1 MKTVA
6 FLGLGHMGLPM
17 AANLV
22 KAGYAVRGYDLADAC
37 RVAAK
42 EAGIPV
48 AADSAEAI
56 EAAEVIITMLPKGE
70 HVVSAYGDLVK
81 KISAGTLLIDCS
93 TVDMESALKAHEL
106 AASAGCPSVDAPVS
120 GGTGGAAAGTLTF
133 MCGGDAEA
141 FSAAKP
147 VLEAMGK
154 KIVHCGKGGNGQ
166 AAKICN
172 NMILGISMIA
182 VSEAFVLGENSAFR
196 IRRCSMS
203 PPPPR
208 GNAGRSP
215 PIARCRDQCRHR
227 PPTRI
232 TSRDLRRP

>member
-81 KISAGTLLIDCS
+81 RSLPA
-93 TVDMESALKAHEL
+93 
-106 AASAGCPSVDAPVS
+106 
-120 GGTGGAAAGTLTF
+120 
-133 MCGGDAEA
+133 
-141 FSAAKP
+141 
-147 VLEAMGK
+147 
-154 KIVHCGKGGNGQ
+154 
-166 AAKICN
+166 
-172 NMILGISMIA
+172 
-182 VSEAFVLGENSAFR
+182 
-196 IRRCSMS
+196 RCSS
-203 PPPPR
+203 
-208 GNAGRSP
+208 
-215 PIARCRDQCRHR
+215 IARRWIWKAR
-227 PPTRI
+227 
-232 TSRDLRRP
+232 